1 MWCWNRKFKKVTIV
15 SSLLAGIVDSKGLT
29 HTPPKS
35 YWIRLEE
42 SSTFSGFPINHI
54 ALHIPEAMHFV
65 ETEVFSYFPWA
76 VKGVYLNTYECLKC
90 DIFSYS
96 TLLPG
101 ILPKYWA
108 VQFVIEQNPFYP
120 NLDCTMY
127 IWAHSITNLF
137 QQEIVR
143 LAAYPFQC
151 RVLCEDQ
158 FEICLQAMLTGDELF
173 VQFYLITQ
181 PDHDILRNRLT
192 QVGKPACTIHI
203 HQNTANSVPHVLV
216 PLYIVSWNE
225 VQ

>member
-1 MWCWNRKFKKVTIV
+1 
-15 SSLLAGIVDSKGLT
+15 
-29 HTPPKS
+29 
-35 YWIRLEE
+35 
-42 SSTFSGFPINHI
+42 
-54 ALHIPEAMHFV
+54 MHVV

-76 VKGVYLNTYECLKC
+76 VKRVYLNTYECLKC

-120 NLDCTMY
+120 NLDSTMY

-158 FEICLQAMLTGDELF
+158 FEICLQAMLIGIELF

-181 PDHDILRNRLT
+181 PDHDCLRNRLT
-192 QVGKPACTIHI
+192 QAGQPACTIHV
-203 HQNTANSVPHVLV
+203 HQNTANSVPDLTFWKDHL
-216 PLYIVSWNE
+216 ISNE
-225 VQ
+225 ASFLWHIRIIDSM